1 MPRIKV
7 TINKANTKRIVDFV
21 KALKKKYPV
30 FGPWLGIEE
39 DNFLADWIQLMKDE
53 IRSIRDCHEKDI
65 ICTYIDE
72 AMKVAPFISRT
83 DATTLYLAAKKKARA
98 SLVKQ
103 YTDKTFDN
111 NIDRYFNEVKK
122 QYIEHPQNECDDLVF
137 CDENRD
143 IFLKNNLKLVVNCAK
158 RYQNLGMPFD
168 DCDSTFIKECKRV
181 GATLTRELELIKDVK
196 YVVQCEKCGAEI
208 EVDKTVFNHIDEYRT
223 KCCKADLVNKRIIHL
238 DVKEDKNKS
247 IVNCHTNYLE
257 TAIQI
262 LNNKR
267 NDIKQIKNCADE
279 PKKDEKICEGVLVF
293 EGKSRK
299 INQTCLWRSLK
310 YHYENRDIVKIRI
323 IRDAYPEIYPN
334 AFRCLTKTIQN
345 YIINNI

>member
-1 MPRIKV
+1 MERKNNV
-7 TINKANTKRIVDFV
+7 TLEAV
-21 KALKKKYPV
+21 KLACEMIFEKEFNMKLEIPVLLTGRLKKS
-30 FGPWLGIEE
+30 LGR
-39 DNFLADWIQLMKDE
+39 FYYSSAFHKP
-53 IRSIRDCHEKDI
+53 SK
-65 ICTYIDE
+65 
-72 AMKVAPFISRT
+72 
-83 DATTLYLAAKKKARA
+83 
-98 SLVKQ
+98 
-103 YTDKTFDN
+103 
-111 NIDRYFNEVKK
+111 
-122 QYIEHPQNECDDLVF
+122 LVF
-137 CDENRD
+137 NKSFFFILAYDLATLESVLLHECVHAELC
-143 IFLKNNLKLVVNCAK
+143 IK
-158 RYQNLGMPFD
+158 GMPFD
-168 DCDSTFIKECKRV
+168 DCDPGFIKECKRV

-196 YVVQCEKCGAEI
+196 YVVQCEKCGAEL
-208 EVDKTVFNHIDEYRT
+208 EVNKTVFNHIDDYRT

>member
-1 MPRIKV
+1 MERTNNV
-7 TINKANTKRIVDFV
+7 TLEAV
-21 KALKKKYPV
+21 KLACEMIFEKEFNMKLEIPVLLTGRLKKS
-30 FGPWLGIEE
+30 LGR
-39 DNFLADWIQLMKDE
+39 FYYSSAFHKP
-53 IRSIRDCHEKDI
+53 SK
-65 ICTYIDE
+65 
-72 AMKVAPFISRT
+72 
-83 DATTLYLAAKKKARA
+83 
-98 SLVKQ
+98 
-103 YTDKTFDN
+103 
-111 NIDRYFNEVKK
+111 
-122 QYIEHPQNECDDLVF
+122 LVF
-137 CDENRD
+137 NKSFFTNSAYDLATLESVLLHECVHAELC
-143 IFLKNNLKLVVNCAK
+143 IK
-158 RYQNLGMPFD
+158 GMPFD

-196 YVVQCEKCGAEI
+196 YVVQCEKCGAEL
-208 EVDKTVFNHIDEYRT
+208 EVEKTVFNHIDEYRT

-267 NDIKQIKNCADE
+267 NDIKKIKNCADE

>member
-1 MPRIKV
+1 MERKNNV
-7 TINKANTKRIVDFV
+7 TLEAV
-21 KALKKKYPV
+21 KLACEMIFEKEFNMKLEIPVLLTGRLKKS
-30 FGPWLGIEE
+30 LGR
-39 DNFLADWIQLMKDE
+39 FYYSSAFHKP
-53 IRSIRDCHEKDI
+53 SK
-65 ICTYIDE
+65 
-72 AMKVAPFISRT
+72 
-83 DATTLYLAAKKKARA
+83 
-98 SLVKQ
+98 
-103 YTDKTFDN
+103 
-111 NIDRYFNEVKK
+111 
-122 QYIEHPQNECDDLVF
+122 LVF
-137 CDENRD
+137 NKSFFTNPVYDLATLESVLLHECVHAELC
-143 IFLKNNLKLVVNCAK
+143 IK
-158 RYQNLGMPFD
+158 GMPFD
-168 DCDSTFIKECKRV
+168 DCDPGFIKECKRV

-196 YVVQCEKCGAEI
+196 YVVQCEKCGAEL
-208 EVDKTVFNHIDEYRT
+208 EVNKTVFNHIDDYRT
-223 KCCKADLVNKRIIHL
+223 KCCKAGLINKRIIHL

-267 NDIKQIKNCADE
+267 NDIKQIKSCADE
-279 PKKDEKICEGVLVF
+279 SKKDEKICEGVLVF

-345 YIINNI
+345 YITNNI

>member
-1 MPRIKV
+1 MERKNNV
-7 TINKANTKRIVDFV
+7 TLEAV
-21 KALKKKYPV
+21 KLACEMIFEKEFNMKLEIPVLLTGRLKKS
-30 FGPWLGIEE
+30 LGR
-39 DNFLADWIQLMKDE
+39 FYYSSAFHKP
-53 IRSIRDCHEKDI
+53 SK
-65 ICTYIDE
+65 
-72 AMKVAPFISRT
+72 
-83 DATTLYLAAKKKARA
+83 
-98 SLVKQ
+98 
-103 YTDKTFDN
+103 
-111 NIDRYFNEVKK
+111 
-122 QYIEHPQNECDDLVF
+122 LVF
-137 CDENRD
+137 NKSFFTNTAYDLATLESVLLHECVHAELC
-143 IFLKNNLKLVVNCAK
+143 IK
-158 RYQNLGMPFD
+158 GMPFD
-168 DCDSTFIKECKRV
+168 DCDPGFIKECKRV

-196 YVVQCEKCGAEI
+196 YVVQCEKCGAEL
-208 EVDKTVFNHIDEYRT
+208 EVNKTVFNHIDEYRT

-345 YIINNI
+345 YITNNI

>member
-1 MPRIKV
+1 MEKTNNV
-7 TINKANTKRIVDFV
+7 TLEAVKLACEMIFEKEFNMKLEIPVLLSGRLKRSLGRFYYSSAFHKPTK
-21 KALKKKYPV
+21 
-30 FGPWLGIEE
+30 
-39 DNFLADWIQLMKDE
+39 
-53 IRSIRDCHEKDI
+53 
-65 ICTYIDE
+65 
-72 AMKVAPFISRT
+72 
-83 DATTLYLAAKKKARA
+83 
-98 SLVKQ
+98 
-103 YTDKTFDN
+103 
-111 NIDRYFNEVKK
+111 
-122 QYIEHPQNECDDLVF
+122 LVF
-137 CDENRD
+137 NKSFFTNPAYDLATLESVLLHECVHAELC
-143 IFLKNNLKLVVNCAK
+143 IK
-158 RYQNLGMPFD
+158 GIPFD
-168 DCDSTFIKECKRV
+168 DRDPEFIKECKRV
-181 GATLTRELELIKDVK
+181 GATLTREIELIKVVK
-196 YVVQCEKCGAEI
+196 YVAQCEKCGAEL
-208 EVDKTVFNHIDEYRT
+208 EVEKTVFNHINMYRT

-267 NDIKQIKNCADE
+267 NDIKQIKSCADE
-279 PKKDEKICEGVLVF
+279 SKKDEKICEGVLVF

-345 YIINNI
+345 YITNNI

>member
-1 MPRIKV
+1 MERTNNV
-7 TINKANTKRIVDFV
+7 TLEAV
-21 KALKKKYPV
+21 KLACEMIFEKEFNMKLEIPVLLTGRLKKS
-30 FGPWLGIEE
+30 LGR
-39 DNFLADWIQLMKDE
+39 FYYSSAFHKP
-53 IRSIRDCHEKDI
+53 SK
-65 ICTYIDE
+65 
-72 AMKVAPFISRT
+72 
-83 DATTLYLAAKKKARA
+83 
-98 SLVKQ
+98 
-103 YTDKTFDN
+103 
-111 NIDRYFNEVKK
+111 
-122 QYIEHPQNECDDLVF
+122 LVF
-137 CDENRD
+137 NKSFFTNPVYDLATLESVLLHECVHAELC
-143 IFLKNNLKLVVNCAK
+143 IK
-158 RYQNLGMPFD
+158 GMPFD
-168 DCDSTFIKECKRV
+168 DCDPGFIKECKRV

-196 YVVQCEKCGAEI
+196 YVVQCEKCGAEL

-267 NDIKQIKNCADE
+267 NDIKQIKSCADE
-279 PKKDEKICEGVLVF
+279 SKKDEKICEGVLVF

>member
-1 MPRIKV
+1 MERKNNV
-7 TINKANTKRIVDFV
+7 TLEAV
-21 KALKKKYPV
+21 KLACEMIFEKEFNMKLEIPVLLTGRLKKS
-30 FGPWLGIEE
+30 LGR
-39 DNFLADWIQLMKDE
+39 FYYSSAFHKP
-53 IRSIRDCHEKDI
+53 SK
-65 ICTYIDE
+65 
-72 AMKVAPFISRT
+72 
-83 DATTLYLAAKKKARA
+83 
-98 SLVKQ
+98 
-103 YTDKTFDN
+103 
-111 NIDRYFNEVKK
+111 
-122 QYIEHPQNECDDLVF
+122 LVF
-137 CDENRD
+137 NKSFFTNPSYDLATLESVLLHECVHAELC
-143 IFLKNNLKLVVNCAK
+143 IK
-158 RYQNLGMPFD
+158 GMPFD
-168 DCDSTFIKECKRV
+168 DCDPGFIKECKRV

-196 YVVQCEKCGAEI
+196 YVVQCEKCGAEL
-208 EVDKTVFNHIDEYRT
+208 EVNKTVFNHIDDYRT
-223 KCCKADLVNKRIIHL
+223 KCCKAGLVNKRIIHL

-279 PKKDEKICEGVLVF
+279 ANKDEKICEGVLVF

>member
-1 MPRIKV
+1 MERTNNV
-7 TINKANTKRIVDFV
+7 TLEAV
-21 KALKKKYPV
+21 KLACEMIFEKEFNMKLEIPVLLTGRLKKS
-30 FGPWLGIEE
+30 LGR
-39 DNFLADWIQLMKDE
+39 FYYSSAFHKP
-53 IRSIRDCHEKDI
+53 SK
-65 ICTYIDE
+65 
-72 AMKVAPFISRT
+72 
-83 DATTLYLAAKKKARA
+83 
-98 SLVKQ
+98 
-103 YTDKTFDN
+103 
-111 NIDRYFNEVKK
+111 
-122 QYIEHPQNECDDLVF
+122 LVF
-137 CDENRD
+137 NKSFFTNPVYDLATLESVLLHECVHAELC
-143 IFLKNNLKLVVNCAK
+143 IK
-158 RYQNLGMPFD
+158 GMPFD
-168 DCDSTFIKECKRV
+168 DCDPGFIKECKRV

-196 YVVQCEKCGAEI
+196 YVVQCEKCGAEL
-208 EVDKTVFNHIDEYRT
+208 EVEKTVFNHIDDYRT
-223 KCCKADLVNKRIIHL
+223 KCCKAGLINKRIIHL

-345 YIINNI
+345 YITNNI

>member
-1 MPRIKV
+1 
-7 TINKANTKRIVDFV
+7 
-21 KALKKKYPV
+21 
-30 FGPWLGIEE
+30 
-39 DNFLADWIQLMKDE
+39 
-53 IRSIRDCHEKDI
+53 
-65 ICTYIDE
+65 
-72 AMKVAPFISRT
+72 
-83 DATTLYLAAKKKARA
+83 
-98 SLVKQ
+98 
-103 YTDKTFDN
+103 
-111 NIDRYFNEVKK
+111 
-122 QYIEHPQNECDDLVF
+122 
-137 CDENRD
+137 
-143 IFLKNNLKLVVNCAK
+143 
-158 RYQNLGMPFD
+158 MPFD
-168 DCDSTFIKECKRV
+168 DCDPGFIKECKRV

-196 YVVQCEKCGAEI
+196 YVVQCEKCGAEL
-208 EVDKTVFNHIDEYRT
+208 EVNKTVFNHIDEYRT

-345 YIINNI
+345 YITNNI

>member
-1 MPRIKV
+1 MERTNNV
-7 TINKANTKRIVDFV
+7 TLEAV
-21 KALKKKYPV
+21 KLACEMIFEKEFNMKLEIPVLLTGRLKKS
-30 FGPWLGIEE
+30 LGRFYY
-39 DNFLADWIQLMKDE
+39 NSALHKP
-53 IRSIRDCHEKDI
+53 SK
-65 ICTYIDE
+65 
-72 AMKVAPFISRT
+72 
-83 DATTLYLAAKKKARA
+83 
-98 SLVKQ
+98 
-103 YTDKTFDN
+103 
-111 NIDRYFNEVKK
+111 
-122 QYIEHPQNECDDLVF
+122 LVF
-137 CDENRD
+137 NKSFFTNPVYDLATLESVLLHECVHAELF
-143 IFLKNNLKLVVNCAK
+143 IK
-158 RYQNLGMPFD
+158 RMPFD
-168 DCDSTFIKECKRV
+168 DFDSTFIKECKRV
-181 GATLTRELELIKDVK
+181 GATLTGELELIKDVK
-196 YVVQCEKCGAEI
+196 YVVQCEKCGAEL
-208 EVDKTVFNHIDEYRT
+208 EVEKTVFNHIDEYRT

-267 NDIKQIKNCADE
+267 NDIKQIKSCADE
-279 PKKDEKICEGVLVF
+279 SKKDEKICEGVLVF

>member
-1 MPRIKV
+1 MERTNNV
-7 TINKANTKRIVDFV
+7 TLEAV
-21 KALKKKYPV
+21 KLACEMIFEKEFNMKLEIPVLLTGRLKKS
-30 FGPWLGIEE
+30 LGR
-39 DNFLADWIQLMKDE
+39 FYYSSAFHKP
-53 IRSIRDCHEKDI
+53 SK
-65 ICTYIDE
+65 
-72 AMKVAPFISRT
+72 
-83 DATTLYLAAKKKARA
+83 
-98 SLVKQ
+98 
-103 YTDKTFDN
+103 
-111 NIDRYFNEVKK
+111 
-122 QYIEHPQNECDDLVF
+122 LVF
-137 CDENRD
+137 NKSFFTNPVYDLATLESVLLHECVHAELC
-143 IFLKNNLKLVVNCAK
+143 IK
-158 RYQNLGMPFD
+158 GMPFD
-168 DCDSTFIKECKRV
+168 DCDPGFIKECKRV

-196 YVVQCEKCGAEI
+196 YVVQCEKCGAEL

-267 NDIKQIKNCADE
+267 NDIKQIKSCADE
-279 PKKDEKICEGVLVF
+279 SKKDEKICEGVLVF

-345 YIINNI
+345 YITNNI

>member
-1 MPRIKV
+1 MEKTNNV
-7 TINKANTKRIVDFV
+7 TLEAV
-21 KALKKKYPV
+21 KLACEMIFEKEFNMKLEIPVLLTGRLKKSLGRFYYSSAFHKPSKLV
-30 FGPWLGIEE
+30 FNKSFFTNP
-39 DNFLADWIQLMKDE
+39 A
-53 IRSIRDCHEKDI
+53 
-65 ICTYIDE
+65 Y
-72 AMKVAPFISRT
+72 
-83 DATTLYLAAKKKARA
+83 
-98 SLVKQ
+98 
-103 YTDKTFDN
+103 
-111 NIDRYFNEVKK
+111 
-122 QYIEHPQNECDDLVF
+122 DLVTLESVLLHE
-137 CDENRD
+137 CVHAELC
-143 IFLKNNLKLVVNCAK
+143 IK
-158 RYQNLGMPFD
+158 GMPFD
-168 DCDSTFIKECKRV
+168 DCDPGFIKECKRV

-196 YVVQCEKCGAEI
+196 YVVQCEKCGAEL
-208 EVDKTVFNHIDEYRT
+208 EVNKTVFNHIDEYRT

-345 YIINNI
+345 YITNNI

>member
-1 MPRIKV
+1 MERTNNVTLEAVKLACEMIFEKEFNMKLEMPVLLSGRL
-7 TINKANTKRIVDFV
+7 KRS
-21 KALKKKYPV
+21 
-30 FGPWLGIEE
+30 LGR
-39 DNFLADWIQLMKDE
+39 FYYSSAFHKP
-53 IRSIRDCHEKDI
+53 SK
-65 ICTYIDE
+65 
-72 AMKVAPFISRT
+72 
-83 DATTLYLAAKKKARA
+83 
-98 SLVKQ
+98 
-103 YTDKTFDN
+103 
-111 NIDRYFNEVKK
+111 
-122 QYIEHPQNECDDLVF
+122 LVF
-137 CDENRD
+137 NKSFFTNPVYDLATLESVLLHECVHAELC
-143 IFLKNNLKLVVNCAK
+143 IK
-158 RYQNLGMPFD
+158 GMPFD
-168 DCDSTFIKECKRV
+168 DCDPGFIKECKRV

-196 YVVQCEKCGAEI
+196 YVVQCEKCGAEL
-208 EVDKTVFNHIDEYRT
+208 EVNKTVFNHIDEYRT

>member
-1 MPRIKV
+1 MERTNNV
-7 TINKANTKRIVDFV
+7 TLEAV
-21 KALKKKYPV
+21 KLACEMIFEKEFDMKLEIPVLLTGRLKKS
-30 FGPWLGIEE
+30 LGRFYY
-39 DNFLADWIQLMKDE
+39 NSALRKP
-53 IRSIRDCHEKDI
+53 SK
-65 ICTYIDE
+65 
-72 AMKVAPFISRT
+72 
-83 DATTLYLAAKKKARA
+83 
-98 SLVKQ
+98 
-103 YTDKTFDN
+103 
-111 NIDRYFNEVKK
+111 
-122 QYIEHPQNECDDLVF
+122 LVF
-137 CDENRD
+137 NKSFFTNPVYDLATLESVLLHECVHAELF
-143 IFLKNNLKLVVNCAK
+143 IK
-158 RYQNLGMPFD
+158 RMPFD
-168 DCDSTFIKECKRV
+168 DCDSTFINECKRV
-181 GATLTRELELIKDVK
+181 GATLTGELELIKDVK

-208 EVDKTVFNHIDEYRT
+208 EVKKTVFNNIDDYRT

-267 NDIKQIKNCADE
+267 NDIKQIKSCADE
-279 PKKDEKICEGVLVF
+279 SKKDEKICEGVLVF

>member
-1 MPRIKV
+1 MERTNNV
-7 TINKANTKRIVDFV
+7 TLEAV
-21 KALKKKYPV
+21 KLACEMIFEKEFNMKLEIPVLLTGRLKKS
-30 FGPWLGIEE
+30 LGR
-39 DNFLADWIQLMKDE
+39 FYYSSAFHKP
-53 IRSIRDCHEKDI
+53 SK
-65 ICTYIDE
+65 
-72 AMKVAPFISRT
+72 
-83 DATTLYLAAKKKARA
+83 
-98 SLVKQ
+98 
-103 YTDKTFDN
+103 
-111 NIDRYFNEVKK
+111 
-122 QYIEHPQNECDDLVF
+122 LVF
-137 CDENRD
+137 NKSFFTNPVYDLATLESVLLHECVHAELC
-143 IFLKNNLKLVVNCAK
+143 IK
-158 RYQNLGMPFD
+158 GMPFD
-168 DCDSTFIKECKRV
+168 DCDPGFIKECKRV

-196 YVVQCEKCGAEI
+196 YVVQCEKCGAEL

-267 NDIKQIKNCADE
+267 NDIKQIKSCADE
-279 PKKDEKICEGVLVF
+279 SKKDEKICEGVLVF

-310 YHYENRDIVKIRI
+310 YHYENRDIMKIRI

-345 YIINNI
+345 YITNNI